1 MSKMEQRRLL
11 LEAKV
16 ACYWK
21 MVDQENRSTQGYE
34 FEQPV
39 KVCGVVWDDVLCWDA
54 APAGSIATQP
64 CPDYI
69 NGFNRNENATRRC
82 TDNGTWFVSPER
94 NHTWTNFTACPKSTI
109 DLKFHVENAARLR
122 LMYSAGYSI
131 SVAFLVV
138 AVIIMLCCRRMHS
151 KSNTLHINLFIAF
164 ILRASVSFLKDLL
177 FKGVGLD
184 MDVRL
189 KSDGTYEFLDGPH
202 WQCKLL
208 FVIFNYSISVSIMWI
223 FIEGLY
229 LHMLIYKTLATERRG
244 VKMYI
249 ILGWVMPV
257 FLLIPWVIVKAVY
270 EDTFC
275 WNIQENRQYF
285 WILKGPGVA
294 IVIINFVSFV
304 DISRILCMRARHSK
318 TSDGKA
324 KYRKLAKFILVLIPL
339 FGVTYI
345 VFLVAFPAEFNT
357 QFFNIAHLYIEM
369 AYNSFQG
376 LVLAVLFCF
385 LNEEVH
391 GELNRL
397 WRRHQSRR
405 NDMAAFRMSSNSS
418 WKKASKPSPALE
430 RRHRRE
436 RMRKQASSTTE
447 YKHEHTD
454 ALLKTALLTRAFNV
468 ISRSDDVTGEGGEE
482 SVTLP
487 VKGVV
492 VAMDNNANTHPA
504 EEILLC
510 DHEPGTHKI

>member
-1 MSKMEQRRLL
+1 MRTLIKMHFDIKDTLDMNYSAKQSQIAHIMSKMEQKRLL

-21 MVDQENRSTQGYE
+21 MVEQENRSTLGYE
-34 FEQPV
+34 IEQPSTN
-39 KVCGVVWDDVLCWDA
+39 CEVVWDDVLCWDA

-69 NGFNRNENATRRC
+69 SGFNRNENATRQC
-82 TDNGTWFVSPER
+82 TVNGTWFVSPER
-94 NHTWTNFTACPKSTI
+94 NHTWTNFTACSKPTI
-109 DLKFHVENAARLR
+109 DLKFHAENAARLR
-122 LMYSAGYSI
+122 LMYSVGYSV

-138 AVIIMLCCRRMHS
+138 AVVIMLCCRRMHS
-151 KSNTLHINLFIAF
+151 KSNTLHVNLFIAF

-189 KSDGTYEFLDGPH
+189 KSDGTYEFLEGHH
-202 WQCKLL
+202 WQCKLV
-208 FVIFNYSISVSIMWI
+208 FVIFNYSISASIMWI

-229 LHMLIYKTLATERRG
+229 LNMLIYKTLATERRG
-244 VKMYI
+244 VKMYV
-249 ILGWVMPV
+249 ILGWVMPI

-270 EDTFC
+270 ENTYC

-294 IVIINFVSFV
+294 IVIINFISFV

-318 TSDGKA
+318 TSAGKA

-357 QFFNIAHLYIEM
+357 HSINMAHLYIEM

-391 GELNRL
+391 GELKRL

-405 NDMAAFRMSSNSS
+405 SDMAAFRMSSGSS
-418 WKKASKPSPALE
+418 WKKCSKPSPALD
-430 RRHRRE
+430 RRHHRE
-436 RMRKQASSTTE
+436 QMRKQASTKPG
-447 YKHEHTD
+447 YNHEHTNE
-454 ALLKTALLTRAFNV
+454 LLKTTLFTRAYNV
-468 ISRSDDVTGEGGEE
+468 VSISDDIAGGGGEE
-482 SVTLP
+482 IVLFR
-487 VKGVV
+487 
-492 VAMDNNANTHPA
+492 
-504 EEILLC
+504 
-510 DHEPGTHKI
+510 